1 MITNDEGIVHL
12 KHTILEEVAR
22 LAWDDNLTPE
32 AKDALVY
39 KIIPG
44 PIAKYRCCIYKERE
58 IVRQRI
64 RLAEGL
70 CPTAVPEYQSD
81 NGESPA
87 RAPAISARSPSD
99 ITDPISI
106 PRNVRSAE
114 NAPRPVL
121 TPPSPIWSAPARRR
135 VLREPSPMMRTA
147 SA

>member
-70 CPTAVPEYQSD
+70 CPTAVPE
-81 NGESPA
+81 
-87 RAPAISARSPSD
+87 
-99 ITDPISI
+99 
-106 PRNVRSAE
+106 
-114 NAPRPVL
+114 
-121 TPPSPIWSAPARRR
+121 
-135 VLREPSPMMRTA
+135 
-147 SA
+147 